1 MLLNKVTQSAAAPAW
16 GNIIATNS
24 DFTPS
29 TSYTRV
35 SIGSSPGSTTVLDS
49 GNGQVT
55 IYNLSQYYYDEIR
68 MNATPSTVQITSM
81 NGKTYDGTLTASQ
94 KDTIQNG
101 TDVIVRMLVID

>member
-1 MLLNKVTQSAAAPAW
+1 MLNKVTQSAATPAW

-35 SIGSSPGSTTVLDS
+35 SIGSSSGSTIVLGS

-55 IYNLSQYYYDEIR
+55 IYNLSRYYYDEIR

-94 KDTIQNG
+94 RILFKMEQ
-101 TDVIVRMLVID
+101 M